1 MQRYRATPAL
11 ILGLVALVAVLALGG
26 VALWRAPAGV
36 AQEQPPLVEYPEYPP
51 TPTVGP
57 KPTAAPGLA
66 GAELFRE
73 GFDDAAALDRLLL
86 VDLEPVLADQAA
98 NWTVEQVGGDGRLR
112 QANAGGANNP
122 STHRAAA
129 LVAGGS
135 YADVAVRASFY
146 DEYAGVAGLIARY
159 SGEPASEAS
168 YYRYTI
174 LKNEYEAEPKQLL
187 EKVVDGVATSLVEI
201 KARGFTPRQW
211 HTIEMTVVGGQI
223 TVTLDGEV
231 VVTASDAQ
239 PLPAGSAGV
248 YARAFGGLFYDD
260 LIVSQP

>member
-1 MQRYRATPAL
+1 MKRHRATPAL
-11 ILGLVALVAVLALGG
+11 LGGLAGLLGVLALAGL
-26 VALWRAPAGV
+26 VLWRAPAGV
-36 AQEQPPLVEYPEYPP
+36 AQEQQPIIIYPEYPP

-57 KPTAAPGLA
+57 NPSAPPSLA

-73 GFDDAAALDRLLL
+73 SFDGPAALGRLRL
-86 VDLEPVLADQAA
+86 VDLEPVQDVMRA
-98 NWTVEQVGGDGRLR
+98 NWLVEEVGGDGRLV
-112 QANAGGANNP
+112 QASAGPANLA

-135 YADVAVRASFY
+135 YGDVAVRASFY
-146 DEYAGVAGLIARY
+146 DEQAGVAGLLARY
-159 SGEPASEAS
+159 SGEVGSEAS

-174 LKNEYEAEPKQLL
+174 IKNEYQDEPKQRL

-201 KARGFTPRQW
+201 KARGFTPREW
-211 HTIEMTVVGGQI
+211 HVIELSVVGGQI

-231 VVTASDAQ
+231 TITAVDPQ

-248 YARAFGGLFYDD
+248 QARAFGGIFYDD

>member
-1 MQRYRATPAL
+1 MKRHRANPAL
-11 ILGLVALVAVLALGG
+11 LGGLAGLVGVLALVG
-26 VALWRAPAGV
+26 VVLWRAPAGV
-36 AQEQPPLVEYPEYPP
+36 AQEQQPIVTYPEYPP

-57 KPTAAPGLA
+57 NPSAAPGLA

-73 GFDDAAALDRLLL
+73 GFDSESALARLSL
-86 VDLEPVLADQAA
+86 VDLEPVLSTQRA
-98 NWTVEQVGGDGRLR
+98 NWLVEQVGGDGRLL
-112 QANAGGANNP
+112 QANAGPANNA

-135 YADVAVRASFY
+135 YGDVAVRASFY
-146 DEYAGVAGLIARY
+146 DEYAGVAGLIARFN
-159 SGEPASEAS
+159 GDVPGEAS

-174 LKNEYEAEPKQLL
+174 LKNEYEAEPKQRL

-201 KARGFTPRQW
+201 KSRGFTPREW
-211 HTIEMTVVGGQI
+211 HVIEMSVVGSAI

-231 VVTASDAQ
+231 VVTAVDPQ

-248 YARAFGGLFYDD
+248 HARAFGGIFYDD